1 MMKETILSQSL
12 RTVFSGG
19 VVIGLSIFSLAQAQE
34 AAPEAAPQ
42 LQRVEVTGSLIRR
55 ADVEGS
61 LPVQTVTHEDIQKL
75 GVTSV
80 EQLLSTLSSNTAVG
94 ANTVAEGVGA
104 ATYGE
109 ANASLRGIGA
119 SKTLVLVN
127 GHRLANYATDGTAVD
142 INSIPLASVDHVE
155 ILKDGASGVYGS
167 DAIGGVINFILRNNF
182 QGVELNGYGSGTK
195 DGGGKTTKASII
207 AGWGDFDADRYN
219 ITLSAD
225 VSKDDSIYGSQR
237 SYAQQSWIPGVR
249 DSSATPSGAVRTF
262 VPNTAPNSM
271 GIVPH
276 TLTSSPIGNPL
287 APANCAA

>member
-1 MMKETILSQSL
+1 MIEKKMSQSL
-12 RTVFSGG
+12 RLIFSGG
-19 VVIGLSIFSLAQAQE
+19 AAIVGLSIFSLAQAQD
-34 AAPEAAPQ
+34 AAPGAPQ

-55 ADVEGS
+55 ADVEGA

-104 ATYGE
+104 QTYGE

-167 DAIGGVINFILRNNF
+167 DAIGGVINFILRRNST
-182 QGVELNGYGSGTK
+182 GVEINGYGSGTK

-219 ITLSAD
+219 VTVSAD
-225 VSKDDSIYGSQR
+225 VGKDDSIYGSQR
-237 SYAQQSWIPGVR
+237 SYAGQSWIPGVR

-262 VPNTAPNSM
+262 ARNTAPNSM
-271 GIVPH
+271 GIERSH
-276 TLTSSPIGNPL
+276 R
-287 APANCAA
+287 AARRGARIAHAWYP

>member
-34 AAPEAAPQ
+34 AAPDAAP

-55 ADVEGS
+55 ADVEGA

-104 ATYGE
+104 QTYGE

-119 SKTLVLVN
+119 SKTWCWST
-127 GHRLANYATDGTAVD
+127 ATAW
-142 INSIPLASVDHVE
+142 P
-155 ILKDGASGVYGS
+155 
-167 DAIGGVINFILRNNF
+167 
-182 QGVELNGYGSGTK
+182 
-195 DGGGKTTKASII
+195 TT
-207 AGWGDFDADRYN
+207 
-219 ITLSAD
+219 
-225 VSKDDSIYGSQR
+225 
-237 SYAQQSWIPGVR
+237 P
-249 DSSATPSGAVRTF
+249 P
-262 VPNTAPNSM
+262 TAPPS
-271 GIVPH
+271 
-276 TLTSSPIGNPL
+276 
-287 APANCAA
+287 